1 MEYTNILIKTSLNLD
16 QLAKQLKNL
25 FNVADFNRT
34 EFQKEQKRFGLNIGD
49 GEYYLFEVLGLE
61 IYLVNN
67 KGSVSIGDEEYSFY
81 LTITHKDEI
90 QLNVYKPIVVYIANL
105 LQKEGYDSRIAN
117 P

>member
-1 MEYTNILIKTSLNLD
+1 MDYTNILIKTSMNLD

-25 FNVADFNRT
+25 FNVADSNQT

-67 KGSVSIGDEEYSFY
+67 KGSVSIGEEEYSFY
-81 LTITHKDEI
+81 LTITHIGEI
-90 QLNVYKPIVVYIANL
+90 QPNAYKSIVEYIANL
-105 LQKEGYDSRIAN
+105 LQKEGYDTRIAN